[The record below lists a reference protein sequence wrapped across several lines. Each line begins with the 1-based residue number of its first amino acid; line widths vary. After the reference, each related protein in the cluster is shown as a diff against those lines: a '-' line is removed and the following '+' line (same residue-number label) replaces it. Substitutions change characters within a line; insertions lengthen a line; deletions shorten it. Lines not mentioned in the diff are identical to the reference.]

1 MSAIGIVGLGLL
13 GGSLARALA
22 TLDPRPRVI
31 AVELDAD
38 VRAAAEGLVDVASD
52 ALTALAECSIV
63 VLCTPIGAI
72 EALLAPVSSVLSD
85 GAIVCDVGGVKGPI
99 VERARTDVR
108 SGVAF
113 VGTHPMFGG
122 ERGGFS
128 VSSADRFRGGVVA
141 VCEDLAS
148 EDAIAKVIA
157 LFESLGSRVIRCS
170 ADAHDAAVARIS
182 HLPYIAAHAL
192 VEAVEGDALAHVL
205 AGRGFAGATRLAAFS
220 YEVQGEVARRNPH
233 LPAQIDALIE
243 RLAAARDALAS
254 PDDAARVL
262 RAKRSST

>member
-1 MSAIGIVGLGLL
+1 MNTIGIVGLGLI

-22 TLDPRPRVI
+22 TLDPRPRIVV
-31 AVELDAD
+31 VELDAE
-38 VRAAAEGLVDVASD
+38 VRTAAEAIVDVASD
-52 ALTALAECSIV
+52 DLGVLAECKLV

-72 EALLAPVSSVLSD
+72 EALLAPVSKIVTD
-85 GAIVCDVGGVKGPI
+85 GTIVCDVGGVKGPVI
-99 VERARTDVR
+99 ERARTDVR
-108 SGVAF
+108 AGVAF
-113 VGTHPMFGG
+113 VGAHPMFGG

-141 VCEDLAS
+141 VCDDLVGAAT
-148 EDAIAKVIA
+148 EDAVRAVVA
-157 LFESLGSRVIRCS
+157 LFESVGSRVIRCT

-192 VEAVEGDALAHVL
+192 VEAAEGDELAHAL

-243 RLAAARDALAS
+243 RLREVREALSS
-254 PDDAARVL
+254 PDEAARVL
-262 RAKRSST
+262 RAKR